1 MAPDAARPDCQS
13 VRLSVQPMKPLRI
26 LLCYPDA
33 DPAPWLR
40 LLRRYLPQASVD
52 SWTPGAPPADYAVVW
67 APQQQF
73 FDEQSQLRAIFNI
86 GAGVDKLLA
95 LQLPQGVP
103 VIRLDDA
110 GMAVQMAEYVC
121 HAVSRHFREF
131 AAYEAQARQ
140 GLWQQRSPRARAG
153 FTVGIMGMGVLG
165 ARVAHAL
172 RQFEF
177 PVQGW
182 TRSGHGPGEIPMH
195 AGANGLAPFL
205 ASSQI
210 LVCLLPLTPQTRDIL
225 CRATLSQLPR
235 GACLINVA
243 RGMLLVED
251 DLLALLD
258 EGHLAG
264 ATLDVFRTEPLPTD
278 SPLWRHPAVTVTP
291 HTSAQTLE
299 EASIAQ
305 IAGKI
310 LALQGGES
318 VAGVVDAA
326 LGY

>member
-1 MAPDAARPDCQS
+1 
-13 VRLSVQPMKPLRI
+13 MKPLRI

-33 DPAPWLR
+33 DPAPWLL
-40 LLRRYLPQASVD
+40 LLRSCLPAANID
-52 SWTPGAPPADYAVVW
+52 AWTPGAPPADYAVVW
-67 APQQQF
+67 APPQQF
-73 FDEQSQLRAIFNI
+73 VDEQPQLRAIFNI
-86 GAGVDKLLA
+86 GAGVDKLMA
-95 LQLPQGVP
+95 LRLPPGVP

-121 HAVSRHFREF
+121 HAVSRHFRAF
-131 AAYEAQARQ
+131 AAYESQARQ
-140 GLWQQRSPRARAG
+140 GLWRQRPPRARAD

-165 ARVAHAL
+165 VRVAQAL

-182 TRSGHGPGEIPMH
+182 TRSGRGPREVPMH
-195 AGANGLAPFL
+195 SGAEGLTPFL
-205 ASSQI
+205 AGSQV

-235 GACLINVA
+235 GACVINVA
-243 RGMLLVED
+243 RGALLVED

-264 ATLDVFRTEPLPTD
+264 ATLDVFRTEPLPND
-278 SPLWRHPAVTVTP
+278 NPLWRHPAVTVTP
-291 HTSAQTLE
+291 HTSAQTLDAE
-299 EASIAQ
+299 SIAQ

-310 LALQGGES
+310 LALERGES
-318 VAGVVDAA
+318 IAGVVDAA